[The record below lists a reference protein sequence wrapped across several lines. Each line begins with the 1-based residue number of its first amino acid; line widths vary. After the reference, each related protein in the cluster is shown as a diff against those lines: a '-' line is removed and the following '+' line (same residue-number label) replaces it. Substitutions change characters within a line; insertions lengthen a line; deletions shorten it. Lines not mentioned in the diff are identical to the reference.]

1 MKTRSA
7 KNKGK
12 RLQNNVRDLLLET
25 FSELE
30 PDDIGSQIMGVSGED
45 IVLSPAARRLIPYSF
60 ECKNQ
65 EKLNIW
71 ESLKQAESNS
81 EKGKPVLIFKRNR
94 SKTYAVL
101 EIQDF
106 IDLIKQKRVFNNKKY
121 LPFIVL
127 KYNINCDSETILNNN
142 WNKNYLTVEK
152 NISDYIFEDSVA
164 MLNDL
169 NSMFIVMKNYK
180 PKNNKTKKVF
190 IKTKKRKTR
199 RCY

>member
-12 RLQNNVRDLLLET
+12 RLQNQIRDQLLEN
-25 FSELE
+25 FKQLE
-30 PDDIGSQIMGVSGED
+30 PDDIKSTTMGESGED
-45 IVLSPAARRLIPYSF
+45 IQLSPAARKLIPYAI

-94 SKTYAVL
+94 CKTYVVL

-106 IDLIKQKRVFNNKKY
+106 IDLIK
-121 LPFIVL
+121 
-127 KYNINCDSETILNNN
+127 
-142 WNKNYLTVEK
+142 
-152 NISDYIFEDSVA
+152 
-164 MLNDL
+164 
-169 NSMFIVMKNYK
+169 
-180 PKNNKTKKVF
+180 
-190 IKTKKRKTR
+190 
-199 RCY
+199 